1 MHKPIIA
8 ANWKMNVTKK
18 SAEDLIVKL
27 NDSIYEDAE
36 VIIMPPFTLLDMA
49 ASIMDSRIKLGAQN
63 CYYKKSGAFTGEI
76 SPDMLVDIG
85 CKYVIVGHSE
95 RRHIFGETNDILRK
109 KLAASKQ
116 AGLIPIYCIGE
127 TLDEKREGKKKSVL
141 SEQLSIIDNLSA
153 PLIVAYEPVWAIGT
167 GVAAE
172 IVTIRETI
180 KLIRRKLREK
190 GVKAS
195 VLYGGSVKPD
205 NAKEIASETLI
216 DGALVGG
223 SSLNASSFLQII
235 DIFKEVQKC

>member
-1 MHKPIIA
+1 MHKPIVA
-8 ANWKMNVTKK
+8 ANWKMNLTKK
-18 SAEDLIVKL
+18 SAEDLIAKL
-27 NDSIYEDAE
+27 NKFVYEDVE

-49 ASIMDSRIKLGAQN
+49 ASIADNRIKLGAQN
-63 CYYKKSGAFTGEI
+63 CYYKKNGAFTGEI

-95 RRHIFGETNDILRK
+95 RRHIFGETNDLLRK

-127 TLDEKREGKKKSVL
+127 TLDEKRKGERESVL
-141 SEQLSIIDNLSA
+141 SEQLNIIDNLSM

-172 IVTIRETI
+172 VVTIRETI
-180 KLIRRKLREK
+180 KLIRQKLREK
-190 GVKAS
+190 RVKAP

-223 SSLNASSFLQII
+223 SGLNADSFLQII
-235 DIFKEVQKC
+235 DIFKEVRKC